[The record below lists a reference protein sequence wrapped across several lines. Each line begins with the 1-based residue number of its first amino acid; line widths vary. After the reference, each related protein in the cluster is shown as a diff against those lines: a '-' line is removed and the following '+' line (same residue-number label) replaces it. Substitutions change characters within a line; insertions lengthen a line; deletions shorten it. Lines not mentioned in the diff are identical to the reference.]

1 MATLTISDLEVL
13 LGNLG
18 LNVPIPPFEAADVL
32 NKPLDI
38 GRCYFA
44 EILSNLVAGDSKN
57 AYTSILS
64 PGDVLNGDLAVI
76 LPRLSHGSNPNEL
89 AFDLINR
96 VCYAPIYH
104 ALILFQHSEVV

>member
-1 MATLTISDLEVL
+1 MATSTITDLEVL
-13 LGNLG
+13 LGKLG
-18 LNVPIPPFEAADVL
+18 LKVPIPPFEAADVL

-44 EILSNLVAGDSKN
+44 DILSSLVAGDPKN

-64 PGDVLNGDLAVI
+64 PGDVFNGDLAVI
-76 LPRLSHGSNPNEL
+76 LPRLSHGSNPTEL

-96 VCYAPIYH
+96 VCYQLIYH
-104 ALILFQHSEVV
+104 RVMFFQNFKIV